1 MVPRCSRNLRTVRS
15 IMAWNILLLA
25 RIKMRPIATTSTR
38 SACVVSRGGAHCVV
52 VPSSGKRC
60 LGNRAVSRI
69 SAYHNL
75 WTYFVLIFYALLSI
89 LYIHY
94 THQEAV
100 IGSPSAQTRQMYNT
114 QANSLKNKFAILMR
128 KPETNQNSTCTG
140 KQN

>member
-1 MVPRCSRNLRTVRS
+1 
-15 IMAWNILLLA
+15 MAWNILLLA
-25 RIKMRPIATTSTR
+25 HIKMRPIAATTTR
-38 SACVVSRGGAHCVV
+38 SAYVVSLGGAHCVV

-75 WTYFVLIFYALLSI
+75 WPYFILIIYALLNI
-89 LYIHY
+89 LYIYIYY

-100 IGSPSAQTRQMYNT
+100 IGSPSAQTRHMYKT

-128 KPETNQNSTCTG
+128 KPETNQN
-140 KQN
+140 NI